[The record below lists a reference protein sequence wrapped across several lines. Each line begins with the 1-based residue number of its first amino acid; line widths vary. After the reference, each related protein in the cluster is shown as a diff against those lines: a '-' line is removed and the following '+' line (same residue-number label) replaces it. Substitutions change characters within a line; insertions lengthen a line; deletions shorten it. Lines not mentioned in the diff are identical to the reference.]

1 MEDLRQYAVFAET
14 VAAGSMSA
22 AGRRLRMTPSAVSQ
36 TIRALEARTGIVLLH
51 RSTRKL
57 SLTEAGERCLPHCR
71 RLLEAGNAAAASLE
85 AARDA
90 PAGELRIAAPIGFA
104 AHVSPALAPV
114 LADWPSLTL
123 RLIVDDRLVDL
134 IDARV
139 DLALRVGTLPDS
151 TWIGR
156 KLCDFERVLC
166 ASPAY
171 LDRRGVPG
179 GPRDLAVHHWL
190 AMAGPDLDGA
200 AVGLEPQR
208 DLIAIDIA
216 GTGGASEKIQATV
229 RISTT
234 NQIALQ
240 QLCEEGMGVAS
251 LFFPDACPALERGAL
266 VRLLPAWRLPSS
278 PVTMSTRGS
287 GDETAKVR
295 VAADALKSYFSSL
308 PGGTRALIEDAS
320 FSARK

>member
-14 VAAGSMSA
+14 VSAGSMSA
-22 AGRRLRMTPSAVSQ
+22 AARRLRMTPSAVSQ

-71 RLLEAGNAAAASLE
+71 RLLEAGNAAAASLA

-90 PAGELRIAAPIGFA
+90 PVGELRIAAPVGFA

-114 LADWPSLTL
+114 LADWPALTL

-134 IDARV
+134 IDARI
-139 DLALRVGTLPDS
+139 DLALRVGTLPD
-151 TWIGR
+151 TDWIGR
-156 KLCDFERVLC
+156 KLCDFERILC

-171 LDRRGVPG
+171 LDRRGVPVA
-179 GPRDLAVHHWL
+179 PRDLVDHSWL
-190 AMAGPDLDGA
+190 AMADADVDRSALDTVSPHASVTVALVGPGDA
-200 AVGLEPQR
+200 NEHIRA
-208 DLIAIDIA
+208 DI
-216 GTGGASEKIQATV
+216 

-240 QLCEEGMGVAS
+240 QLCEEGMGVAP
-251 LFFPDACPALERGAL
+251 LFVPDARPALERGAL
-266 VRLLPAWRLPSS
+266 VRLLPGWTLPSS
-278 PVTMSTRGS
+278 PVTLITHG
-287 GDETAKVR
+287 GDDETAKVR
-295 VAADALKSYFSSL
+295 VAADALKRYFS
-308 PGGTRALIEDAS
+308 ALSGVE
-320 FSARK
+320 